1 MKFEIV
7 DEKRSKVF
15 INDIIISTTNLK
27 NEKELEK
34 FLKNIILS
42 LKNRYNVILKGLYE
56 IDIFINKKIGALVE
70 IEKIE
75 AFMHKEKDVDLKIK
89 VVFDCDFYFKTED
102 YFLISGYKD
111 VYYYKNYFYIKLKNL
126 KNVSKYIEF
135 GEIIFGNDLLIEE
148 KGIKIRKKQKYML

>member
-7 DEKRSKVF
+7 DEKLSKVF
-15 INDIIISTTNLK
+15 INDIIISTVNLK

-34 FLKNIILS
+34 FLKSIILS

-56 IDIFINKKIGALVE
+56 IDIFVNKKIGALVE

-75 AFMHKEKDVDLKIK
+75 AFMYKEKDVDLNIK
-89 VVFDCDFYFKTED
+89 VIFDCDFYFKTED
-102 YFLISGYKD
+102 YFLLSDYKD
-111 VYYYKNYFYIKLKNL
+111 IYYYKNYFYVKLKSL
-126 KNVSKYIEF
+126 KKLSKYIEL

-148 KGIKIRKKQKYML
+148 RGIKVSKK